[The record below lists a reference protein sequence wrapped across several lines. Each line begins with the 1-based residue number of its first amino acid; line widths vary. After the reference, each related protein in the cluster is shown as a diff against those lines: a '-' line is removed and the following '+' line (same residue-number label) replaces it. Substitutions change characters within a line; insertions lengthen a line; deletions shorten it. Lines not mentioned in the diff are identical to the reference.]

1 MILVGMALA
10 ACAVPIAHAGTIYRC
25 IEGGGGVLYSDAP
38 CPGGRLVP
46 VPEGNVDPHAR
57 ERLQRD
63 LDAFD
68 RRQSLRNAESARAGG
83 GSATAARAGSPA
95 RVRGRRASGG
105 TRLPLRLRLPG
116 VLRQAAAAA
125 ATAAGTRAASRSLYP
140 AALIGRHR

>member
-68 RRQSLRNAESARAGG
+68 RRQSLRNAESARRQAEE
-83 GSATAARAGSPA
+83 AQQ
-95 RVRGRRASGG
+95 RRAQAALRASEAAEPPAERDYPYVYGYPVYYG
-105 TRLPLRLRLPG
+105 KPPLPPRPRPEPVPRRDRYIRLR
-116 VLRQAAAAA
+116 
-125 ATAAGTRAASRSLYP
+125 
-140 AALIGRHR
+140 